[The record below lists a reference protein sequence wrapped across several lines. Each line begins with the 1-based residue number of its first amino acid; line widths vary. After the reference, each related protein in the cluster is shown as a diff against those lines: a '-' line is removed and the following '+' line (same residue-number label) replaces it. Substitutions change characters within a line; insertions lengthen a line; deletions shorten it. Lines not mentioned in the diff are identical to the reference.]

1 MQTLG
6 VQITLLDPRYASILF
21 GIMDS
26 LTAWSIAFVLS
37 NITQLAL
44 VSPRM
49 LSCTSMSKII
59 TISYIIGVLGDT
71 FWHIENEDNA
81 TAINTASLFYVIGT
95 IPFVY
100 NYFRGSSGT
109 GLKMAMAAL
118 YALNIYTFGDP
129 NETDIPFF
137 LEKHMANHLGS
148 TLFYYVAANA
158 KYQM

>member
-1 MQTLG
+1 
-6 VQITLLDPRYASILF
+6 
-21 GIMDS
+21 
-26 LTAWSIAFVLS
+26 
-37 NITQLAL
+37 
-44 VSPRM
+44 
-49 LSCTSMSKII
+49 MSKII

-137 LEKHMANHLGS
+137 LEKHMTNHLGS